1 MYMQDTTNLRPPAMV
16 ADIASAADTIGFT
29 ISSDTLT
36 GSLLR
41 TLAASKPSGMLLELG
56 TGVGMGTAW
65 LLDGMD
71 AASKLIT
78 VDRNA
83 ETTAVAKR
91 FFGHD
96 TRVTFQ
102 FADGAAFIQSSREQG
117 HSFDLIF
124 ADMIPGKFSLLDE
137 TLSLLKKGGLYIVDD
152 LLPSSSWPQEHQE
165 HQSNVDH
172 LIASL
177 ESRPDLR
184 ITKLNWSVGL
194 IIAAKV

>member
-1 MYMQDTTNLRPPAMV
+1 MQDTTNLRPPAMV
-16 ADIASAADTIGFT
+16 ADIASAADAIGFT
-29 ISSDTLT
+29 ISSDALT

-41 TLAASKPSGMLLELG
+41 TLATSKPSGMLLELG

-78 VDRNA
+78 VDRNT

-96 TRVTFQ
+96 PRVTFQ

-117 HSFDLIF
+117 LSFDLIF
-124 ADMIPGKFSLLDE
+124 ADMFPGKFSLLDE
-137 TLSLLKKGGLYIVDD
+137 TLSLLKKGGLYVVDD

-172 LIASL
+172 LIAAL
-177 ESRPDLR
+177 ENRSDLR

-194 IIAAKV
+194 VIAAKV